1 MKQIKFIQLMATVE
15 EHNGVQ
21 SDWRAATPEE
31 QAAQKCTWSVYKGEP
46 GEFEWLADFKV
57 WVDAMRYAQ
66 SQALHYGAQVHE
78 GGM

>member
-1 MKQIKFIQLMATVE
+1 MKQIKFIQLLPTVVDMGG
-15 EHNGVQ
+15 GVT
-21 SDWRAATPEE
+21 AAAPGEVPG
-31 QAAQKCTWSVYKGEP
+31 QWSVYKGEP

-66 SQALHYGAQVHE
+66 AQAVHYGAQVHE